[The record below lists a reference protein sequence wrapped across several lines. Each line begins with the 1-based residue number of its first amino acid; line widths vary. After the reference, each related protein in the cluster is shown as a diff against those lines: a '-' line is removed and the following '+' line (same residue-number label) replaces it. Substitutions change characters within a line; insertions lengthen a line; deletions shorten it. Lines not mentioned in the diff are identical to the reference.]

1 MGLDK
6 FFSSKTDYV
15 KVEDKNRFYYML
27 QQMQA
32 NRWRITAIVLGLF
45 TLIIVGINAGVFFGK
60 TIGEDWKEM
69 LLILLG
75 AFVGNLNKVV
85 DYWFN
90 SEDRDKMLIQKV
102 DEEDGVTLSN
112 VSEFPDEPKKE
123 TVMPDYTSSMKKK
136 AEVKAD
142 TVVSEPVVEE
152 VVESEL
158 VVESTFEKV
167 EVDEDGDGVN
177 DGYDTDGDGD
187 IDEYF
192 EHRNCEH
199 VWGDAD
205 GDGYEECQI
214 CGLLRSESGE

>member
-1 MGLDK
+1 MALNK

-60 TIGEDWKEM
+60 SIGEDWKEM

-102 DEEDGVTLSN
+102 DEEDGVSLSN
-112 VSEFPDEPKKE
+112 VAEDSAVAPKAPIE
-123 TVMPDYTSSMKKK
+123 MPDYTHLVKKNK
-136 AEVKAD
+136 
-142 TVVSEPVVEE
+142 VEE
-152 VVESEL
+152 TYVAPVEVAVVPATP
-158 VVESTFEKV
+158 VFEKV

-187 IDEYF
+187 IDVYF
-192 EHRNCEH
+192 EHRNCQH

-205 GDGYEECQI
+205 GDGFEECQN
-214 CGLLRSESGE
+214 CGLLRNESAE